1 MRPIVPTFRQVLL
14 TGHDAFRASLLLF
27 SLPISLTPDLLLSF
41 PGDYRLQIFLF
52 LRCDLENLD
61 DRLVREPV
69 AGVALLALPLT
80 GLIATQKASRNP
92 PFGALPL
99 VFASL
104 GGHVLVFVGVVYL
117 DSV

>member
-1 MRPIVPTFRQVLL
+1 LPALTPLRKVLV
-14 TGHDAFRASLLLF
+14 TGDHAVGASLLFFAL
-27 SLPISLTPDLLLSF
+27 LISLAPDLLPSVL
-41 PGDYRLQIFLF
+41 GDYRLQVPLF
-52 LRCDLENLD
+52 LGRDLEPID
-61 DRLVREPV
+61 DLLVREPV

-80 GLIATQKASRNP
+80 GLIATQKATRNP

-104 GGHVLVFVGVVYL
+104 GGHVLVFVEVVYL